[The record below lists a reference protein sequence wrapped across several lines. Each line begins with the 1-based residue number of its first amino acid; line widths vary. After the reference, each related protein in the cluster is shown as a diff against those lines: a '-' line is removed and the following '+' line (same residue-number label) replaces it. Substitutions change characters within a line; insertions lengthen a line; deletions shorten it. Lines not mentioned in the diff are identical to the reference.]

1 MRKLALLSTAIVCF
15 AACAASEPTVRGLWK
30 TTLKPDIGASVS
42 IKISLNKDLP
52 IASEGDFESA
62 DGYISIALTQ
72 GGKFIG
78 KIEGADQ
85 PINGWYIQP
94 ANEIGGQ
101 ELAHAV
107 SLLPSADGEWTGTAK
122 PLAREF
128 SIYMNITDAKDGTLK
143 AVLLNPERNITGP
156 EKQYYFVGEDAQDI
170 FSLAMPQDKSEFAK
184 VHFDR
189 AENILRMDFGPF
201 QDLELLSVDPA
212 SETATAYYGE
222 PGRDKLSAPSK
233 DGVWPVGTVEGAG
246 FDKAKLDELVQ
257 YLSGV
262 SGDEGQPT
270 LVHSLLVARGG
281 ELVVEEYFRNHDR
294 DTPHDIR
301 SAGKTFSSILVGALI
316 EDGAA
321 LSADTPLNQFISVP
335 NEPAGAP
342 LTIGQLL
349 THQSGLDCYD
359 GNNSS
364 PGGEDRMWQQ
374 KETENLWAFT
384 ANLNF
389 VAAPGTQYAYC
400 SGGINLVGAA
410 LAGASG
416 ESVFSLLNN
425 KVFTPLGFKNAYW
438 NVMPNGEAYLGG
450 GAHLRTRDFIKI
462 GQLYLDDG
470 KWLDQQII
478 DQTWVRDSIT
488 PKVEITPETTG
499 LDENAFNR
507 FYFGGRDG
515 YAWHLFTIEVDGKTY
530 DTYEA
535 SGNGGQIVVI
545 VPELDLVVGMTG
557 GNYMEGLIWGKWR
570 QQIVGDGIIAAL
582 R

>member
-1 MRKLALLSTAIVCF
+1 
-15 AACAASEPTVRGLWK
+15 
-30 TTLKPDIGASVS
+30 
-42 IKISLNKDLP
+42 
-52 IASEGDFESA
+52 
-62 DGYISIALTQ
+62 
-72 GGKFIG
+72 
-78 KIEGADQ
+78 
-85 PINGWYIQP
+85 
-94 ANEIGGQ
+94 
-101 ELAHAV
+101 
-107 SLLPSADGEWTGTAK
+107 
-122 PLAREF
+122 
-128 SIYMNITDAKDGTLK
+128 
-143 AVLLNPERNITGP
+143 
-156 EKQYYFVGEDAQDI
+156 
-170 FSLAMPQDKSEFAK
+170 
-184 VHFDR
+184 
-189 AENILRMDFGPF
+189 
-201 QDLELLSVDPA
+201 
-212 SETATAYYGE
+212 
-222 PGRDKLSAPSK
+222 
-233 DGVWPVGTVEGAG
+233 
-246 FDKAKLDELVQ
+246 
-257 YLSGV
+257 
-262 SGDEGQPT
+262 
-270 LVHSLLVARGG
+270 
-281 ELVVEEYFRNHDR
+281 
-294 DTPHDIR
+294 
-301 SAGKTFSSILVGALI
+301 
-316 EDGAA
+316 
-321 LSADTPLNQFISVP
+321 
-335 NEPAGAP
+335 
-342 LTIGQLL
+342 
-349 THQSGLDCYD
+349 
-359 GNNSS
+359 
-364 PGGEDRMWQQ
+364 MWQQ
-374 KETENLWAFT
+374 KETENLWVFT

-416 ESVFSLLNN
+416 ESVFSLLSN

-515 YAWHLFTIEVDGKTY
+515 YAWNLFTIEVNGKTY

-557 GNYMEGLIWGKWR
+557 GNYMEGFIWGKWR